1 MKKLSKT
8 LKRTVIVESGYL
20 GRPKQAILRELEKA
34 YLEMAR
40 EAVNYAVEN
49 NVKSLAKLHKALY
62 RRFREKHPEM
72 PTRLVKGAIADAARR
87 AKSFLR
93 LKRQGQAYTDKLEVR
108 RITITHPD
116 NQDWR
121 L

>member
-1 MKKLSKT
+1 MKARSLGKPKLA
-8 LKRTVIVESGYL
+8 IV
-20 GRPKQAILRELEKA
+20 RELEKA
-34 YLEMAR
+34 CMEMVK

-49 NVKSLAKLHKALY
+49 NVKSLTKLHRVFY
-62 RRFREKHPEM
+62 RRFREKYPKK